1 MITPTVKPLITNGD
15 GAWQRADGSFVPE
28 RIIKPIDRE
37 RDSFVREIVGRA
49 LPLSGLLEEFR
60 RTALGDVA
68 AFRQLSAEQYG
79 VKLRGTEG
87 NVELA
92 TFDGAYKI
100 KIANNKTMM
109 FDERLNTAKVVIDKC
124 LHRFVA
130 GGGDEIKAIINDA
143 FRVDGAGAVSYDR
156 IAALTRLDIS
166 DEEWQTAMKLVRE
179 SMQVQSS
186 KAYIRLY
193 QRDELTGEYQQ
204 IPLDCSKFGG
214 EGA

>member
-1 MITPTVKPLITNGD
+1 MQVKPLQTNSD
-15 GAWQRADGSFVPE
+15 GHWQRADGSFVPE
-28 RIIKPIDRE
+28 KMIKPIDRE
-37 RDSFVREIVGRA
+37 RDAFVREIIGRA

-92 TFDGAYKI
+92 THDGIYKI

-109 FDERLNTAKVVIDKC
+109 FDERLNTAKELIDKC
-124 LHRFVA
+124 LHRFA
-130 GGGDEIKAIINDA
+130 EGGGDEIKAIINDA
-143 FRVDGAGAVSYDR
+143 FRVDKGGSVSYER
-156 IAALTRLDIS
+156 IASLTRLDIN

-193 QRDELTGEYQQ
+193 QRDEVTNEYRI

-214 EGA
+214 EVA